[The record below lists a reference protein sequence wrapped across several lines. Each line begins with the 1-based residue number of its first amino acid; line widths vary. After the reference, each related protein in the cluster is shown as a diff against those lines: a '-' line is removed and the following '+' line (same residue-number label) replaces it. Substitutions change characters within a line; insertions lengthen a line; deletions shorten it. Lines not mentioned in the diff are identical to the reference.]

1 VLAVDKHQYYKRVS
15 GQGLKCVDFLAL
27 DEQFGLVMIELK
39 NYNGHPIPSDLR
51 EIFAA
56 KVKDTKQ
63 LIRVINKY
71 LGRQW
76 YYKLLFKKLKWHR
89 ICPSEWKYWE
99 KCEQLINDGKVICL
113 LDTQL

>member
-1 VLAVDKHQYYKRVS
+1 
-15 GQGLKCVDFLAL
+15 VDFLAI
-27 DEQFGLVMIELK
+27 DDCFGLVMIELK
-39 NYNGHPIPSDLR
+39 NYHGQPIPENLE

-56 KVKDTKQ
+56 KVRDTKQ

-76 YYKLLFKKLKWHR
+76 YYKWIFKKLGWTWL
-89 ICPSEWKYWE
+89 CPKEWQFWFE
-99 KCEQLINDGKVICL
+99 CELCVNEERVICL